1 MAYDVDASALDGNC
15 FMFEVIAVS
24 PSSAHAILAL
34 LAANVEV
41 ETPLNGA
48 RTLPACRQ
56 FARLRFGGRFLSANG

>member
-1 MAYDVDASALDGNC
+1 MALAPARFDVL
-15 FMFEVIAVS
+15 MHIAVS